1 MTEKRKK
8 PSDPDVAQLLVA
20 TRRRCCLCYFLE
32 NDERRKKVQI
42 AHINQKRSDSDVSNL
57 VPLCL
62 DHHDEYD
69 SKTRQSKNITVH
81 ELKMYKEMLIKK
93 LSSEE
98 PQKEA
103 VYVVEQ
109 RVPDMSSSIFYDYGN
124 LYFDICIALLK
135 YDPVGINFGVNPDEY
150 APEVHQIIA
159 RLQDNPNGLATFQI
173 CKDVF
178 VDLFDEEIVEGVDFS
193 EIADYIERRWE
204 RFLENNN
211 VYE

>member
-1 MTEKRKK
+1 M
-8 PSDPDVAQLLVA
+8 
-20 TRRRCCLCYFLE
+20 E

-103 VYVVEQ
+103 V
-109 RVPDMSSSIFYDYGN
+109 SSLSKGCPI
-124 LYFDICIALLK
+124 
-135 YDPVGINFGVNPDEY
+135 
-150 APEVHQIIA
+150 
-159 RLQDNPNGLATFQI
+159 
-173 CKDVF
+173 
-178 VDLFDEEIVEGVDFS
+178 
-193 EIADYIERRWE
+193 
-204 RFLENNN
+204 
-211 VYE
+211 